1 MLGKLLKYELKAT
14 GRVLLPAF
22 AALLAIALAS
32 SFIVSGSPFIQGYG
46 SGAEYSSQLQRTMV
60 LVMTMLYMA
69 ACAGTCAV
77 CALISVQRFRR
88 NILGPEGYVMN
99 TIPVSPM
106 ANVAAK
112 LITATLFQLVGILV
126 VILSVFLF
134 TSSIGIGDLI
144 TMLRYIPR
152 IGPDALA
159 QSLLALACG
168 ILSVVLFNI
177 AVYAALSVGYSFN
190 GPKLVIS
197 IAVFAALW
205 IGGSALYISVL
216 ERAVMAASRMAVWAV
231 NDITALCF
239 EAVYIAIG
247 LLVTNWFLKNRLNLE

>member
-32 SFIVSGSPFIQGYG
+32 SFIVSGSPFIRGYG

-88 NILGPEGYVMN
+88 NILGPEGYLMN

-134 TSSIGIGDLI
+134 TSSIGIGDVI
-144 TMLRYIPR
+144 TMP
-152 IGPDALA
+152 G
-159 QSLLALACG
+159 
-168 ILSVVLFNI
+168 
-177 AVYAALSVGYSFN
+177 
-190 GPKLVIS
+190 
-197 IAVFAALW
+197 
-205 IGGSALYISVL
+205 
-216 ERAVMAASRMAVWAV
+216 
-231 NDITALCF
+231 
-239 EAVYIAIG
+239 
-247 LLVTNWFLKNRLNLE
+247 